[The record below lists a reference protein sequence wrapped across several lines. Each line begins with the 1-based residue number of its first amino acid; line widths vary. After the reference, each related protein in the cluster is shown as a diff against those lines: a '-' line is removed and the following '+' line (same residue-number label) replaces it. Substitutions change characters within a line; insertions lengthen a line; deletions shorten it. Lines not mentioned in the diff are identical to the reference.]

1 MMSNRRAD
9 RTHWQRFKIAQR
21 LSTRTVGN
29 LRSGINNPSIWSK
42 YMATNPQTTATAPD
56 PDDNPDECLTVE
68 MATDSARKDK
78 LISEL
83 KTPELVVLSR
93 GLLVPEMADLFTEF
107 DRSEPTAEWTDF
119 DQIVSGTFDFQIDP
133 SHGEL
138 GLRLGESTEARFPGG
153 AVSPYFS
160 SWQASR
166 RIGKNLFPVL
176 PNVQSSFPVFTGSG
190 IDPITEQPFT
200 RNEAA
205 MRQIVRCIRHI
216 EQHDPGELQWLLL
229 TCDVPAADV
238 ARFLGKALPEV

>member
-1 MMSNRRAD
+1 MAS
-9 RTHWQRFKIAQR
+9 
-21 LSTRTVGN
+21 
-29 LRSGINNPSIWSK
+29 NNP
-42 YMATNPQTTATAPD
+42 TTPVSPPD

-83 KTPELVVLSR
+83 KPADLVVMSR
-93 GLLVPEMADLFTEF
+93 ALLVPEMVDLFREF
-107 DRSEPTAEWTDF
+107 DRSDPTAEWTDF
-119 DQIVSGTFDFQIDP
+119 DQTVAGAFDFQIDP

-138 GLRLGESTEARFPGG
+138 GLRLGEATEARFPGG

-176 PNVQSSFPVFTGSG
+176 PSVQSSFPVFSGNG
-190 IDPITEQPFT
+190 IDPITEQPFE
-200 RNEAA
+200 RNEVA

-216 EQHDPGELQWLLL
+216 ERHDPCELQWLLL
-229 TCDVPAADV
+229 TCDVPAEDV
-238 ARFLGKALPEV
+238 ARYLGKALPEV